1 MVEVTTIKGGRGLA
15 VYLQRTAA
23 KLGQGGLVRVG
34 YLEGSTYPFQDKKS
48 RFLKGVQKLNAV
60 GPRKPGT
67 GPRPGPQKQTL
78 TAPLPVAQV
87 GFWDEFGTATSRP
100 RPAIRMTVAA
110 KSKSWGPRMA
120 KLAKAVDYDNA
131 KILGGM
137 GEVIQGQIKQTINN
151 WPADNAPLTVAI
163 KGFNK
168 GLIDSSVMVRALDYE
183 VKQP

>member
-1 MVEVTTIKGGRGLA
+1 M
-15 VYLQRTAA
+15 
-23 KLGQGGLVRVG
+23 GQGGVVRVG
-34 YLEGSTYPFQDKKS
+34 YLEGSKYPFQDKKS
-48 RFLKGVQKLNAV
+48 KFLKGVAKLNSV

-78 TAPLPVAQV
+78 TAPMSVAQV
-87 GFWDEFGTATSRP
+87 GFWNEFGTATSP
-100 RPAIRMTVAA
+100 ARPAIRMTVKA
-110 KSKSWGPRMA
+110 KAPSWGKRMA

-137 GEVIQGQIKQTINN
+137 GEVIQGQIKQTINS
-151 WPADNAPLTVAI
+151 WPADNAPLTVAL

-168 GLIDSSVMVRALDYE
+168 GLIDSSVMVRAVDYE